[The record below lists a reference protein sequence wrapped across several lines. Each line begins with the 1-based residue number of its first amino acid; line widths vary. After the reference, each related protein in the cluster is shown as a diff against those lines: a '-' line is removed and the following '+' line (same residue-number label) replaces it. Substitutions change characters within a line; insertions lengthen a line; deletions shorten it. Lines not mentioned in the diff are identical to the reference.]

1 MDSFEL
7 NKLLGG
13 LLGAV
18 FIVFSVSLLSDAIF
32 ASPAPERPG
41 FLIEAPEVEAGA
53 GPAAPQE
60 DPIAVR
66 LASADIGAG
75 ETAYR
80 KCQACHTIDEGG
92 ANRVGPN
99 LWDIVNRPIAG
110 HEGFA
115 YSGAMREFSE
125 GGTVVWDY
133 DHLDHFLTSPRGLVR
148 GTAMSFAG
156 IRNPAE
162 RADLIA
168 YMRTLSN
175 DVAPLPEAPA
185 GDAAEAPAEDG
196 AEAPAEAP
204 ATETPAEEEA
214 ETPAETPEVP
224 ATETPEEPV
233 EEEEAPAPQ

>member
-41 FLIEAPEVEAGA
+41 FLIEAPDAEAGA
-53 GPAAPQE
+53 GGPAAPQE
-60 DPIAVR
+60 EPIAVR

-75 ETAYR
+75 ETAFR
-80 KCQACHTIDEGG
+80 KCQACHTVDEGG

-99 LWDIVNRPIAG
+99 LWDIVNRPIAS
-110 HEGFA
+110 HEGFS
-115 YSGAMREFSE
+115 YSGAMREFSQ
-125 GGTVVWDY
+125 GGTELWDY
-133 DHLDHFLTSPRGLVR
+133 EHLDHFLVSPRGLVR

-156 IRNPAE
+156 VRNPAE

-168 YMRTLSN
+168 YMRSLSS
-175 DVAPLPEAPA
+175 DPAPLPEAPA
-185 GDAAEAPAEDG
+185 EDTAAEAPAD
-196 AEAPAEAP
+196 
-204 ATETPAEEEA
+204 
-214 ETPAETPEVP
+214 
-224 ATETPEEPV
+224 
-233 EEEEAPAPQ
+233 EEAPAAQ